1 MNENMPSGVILMR
14 NLDSLLTAEQ
24 SNIIR
29 RERANTH
36 HIHLYNVGQYWVT
49 FDKSAYQVEHMT
61 NLKEVPDVVK
71 LKNNP
76 FPIVMHI
83 IDKNLFHSLCKSKSP
98 VVQNK
103 KYFQIDGIFFDSM
116 EYNTWYLKMSDAHI
130 QKSKQCHHVDN
141 TNSTRTQTRP
151 KAETVY

>member
-1 MNENMPSGVILMR
+1 MNDNLPPGVILMR

-24 SNIIR
+24 SNILR
-29 RERANTH
+29 RERDNSH
-36 HIHLYNVGQYWVT
+36 QIHLYNVGQYWVT

-61 NLKEVPDVVK
+61 NLKDVPDVVK

-98 VVQNK
+98 VVQDK
-103 KYFQIDGIFFDSM
+103 KYIQIEGISIDSK
-116 EYNTWYLKMSDAHI
+116 EYNKWYFKMSEALKD
-130 QKSKQCHHVDN
+130 
-141 TNSTRTQTRP
+141 
-151 KAETVY
+151 

>member
-1 MNENMPSGVILMR
+1 MNDNLPPGVILMR

-29 RERANTH
+29 RERDNSH
-36 HIHLYNVGQYWVT
+36 HIHLYNVGPYWAT
-49 FDKSAYQVEHMT
+49 FDKSAYQVEHMA
-61 NLKEVPDVVK
+61 NLKDVPDVVK

-83 IDKNLFHSLCKSKSP
+83 IDKDLFHSLCKSKSP

-103 KYFQIDGIFFDSM
+103 KYIQIDGINIDSK
-116 EYNTWYLKMSDAHI
+116 EYNKWYFKMSEALTD
-130 QKSKQCHHVDN
+130 
-141 TNSTRTQTRP
+141 
-151 KAETVY
+151 